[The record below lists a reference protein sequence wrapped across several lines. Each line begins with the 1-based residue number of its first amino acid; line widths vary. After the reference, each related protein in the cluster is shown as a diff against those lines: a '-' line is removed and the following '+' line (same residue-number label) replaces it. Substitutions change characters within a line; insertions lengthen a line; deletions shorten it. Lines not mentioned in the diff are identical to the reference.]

1 MEGRPFTPPAGPT
14 AARLLAGLCHTLFG
28 PAGHLPQPGEK
39 QDWRG
44 PCLARRH
51 SVNFTL
57 KLTSRNKPRLAYHVI
72 FLILKRLEVCC

>member
-1 MEGRPFTPPAGPT
+1 MEGRPFTLLLRGP
-14 AARLLAGLCHTLFG
+14 RLLGCLQAFATPSFG

-51 SVNFTL
+51 SVNFTQ
-57 KLTSRNKPRLAYHVI
+57 S
-72 FLILKRLEVCC
+72 